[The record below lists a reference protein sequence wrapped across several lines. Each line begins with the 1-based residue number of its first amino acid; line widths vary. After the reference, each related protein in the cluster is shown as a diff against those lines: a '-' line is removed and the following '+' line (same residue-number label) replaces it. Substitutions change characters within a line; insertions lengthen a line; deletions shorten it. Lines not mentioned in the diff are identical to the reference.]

1 MTLLGRMRDNLWLLK
16 TCRDWSTVSA
26 MKLHTADSSTGVLP
40 LRFRALQHPV
50 LYRPGSTDIAV
61 AWELFQ
67 QREYECT
74 RPWSYR
80 TIVDCGANV
89 GMFLAFVLMRMER
102 GLLQYAGVEADP
114 ESFRLL
120 ERQVQA
126 LGLGAQ
132 SRLIHAAAWHAD
144 GDVCFEDQGPSWAR
158 HVRESGGTRVRA
170 LSIDS
175 ILDEA
180 GLDECDLLK
189 LDIEGGER
197 TVLPQMKSWGPR
209 VGTVVA
215 ELHGDL
221 DYPWFASIAD
231 DAGFEPYPPGAL
243 FRAHPSAVR
252 RAGGRSSTRGANV
265 SDSTARSRS

>member
-1 MTLLGRMRDNLWLLK
+1 MTLLSRMRNNVWLLK

-26 MKLHTADSSTGVLP
+26 MKLHTAESTADVLP
-40 LRFRALQHPV
+40 LRFRALQNPV
-50 LYRPGSTDIAV
+50 LYRPGSTDISV
-61 AWELFQ
+61 AWELFHL
-67 QREYECT
+67 REYECS

-80 TIVDCGANV
+80 TVVDCGANV
-89 GMFLAFVLMRMER
+89 GMFLAFVLMKLER

-114 ESFRLL
+114 DSFRLL
-120 ERQVQA
+120 ERQVRA
-126 LGLGAQ
+126 LDLGAR
-132 SRLIHAAAWHAD
+132 SHLIHAAAWHAD
-144 GDVCFEDQGPSWAR
+144 GDVWFDDEGPSWAR
-158 HVRESGGTRVRA
+158 HVRESGGRRVRA

-180 GLDECDLLK
+180 GLAECDLLK

-197 TVLPQMKSWGPR
+197 TVLPQMKTWGPR

-215 ELHGDL
+215 ELHDGL

-252 RAGGRSSTRGANV
+252 RAGGGSSTRGASV